1 MQGGLHALEQR
12 RDAVMGPNSGIELV
26 DQATRQKIEQIQGVI
41 DRLEGKSSAAP
52 AKPSVLPS
60 GWSVQVR

>member
-1 MQGGLHALEQR
+1 MDGGLKALEQR

-26 DQATRQKIEQIQGVI
+26 NEATKANIAKIQGAI
-41 DRLEGKSSAAP
+41 DRLEGKAPAA
-52 AKPSVLPS
+52 AKPSSLPS